1 MVGSGS
7 VCCDLALT
15 AEVWHTVNP
24 QQAFQDPD
32 LLGGLLAQSK
42 DTAYPSFSTA
52 DHPVGLSRMAHV
64 YSIQRGPQGLPTR
77 MHSTGLSLKAILRT
91 LWQSH

>member
-1 MVGSGS
+1 MAGFGS

-24 QQAFQDPD
+24 QQPFQDPD

-42 DTAYPSFSTA
+42 DTAYPSLSTA
-52 DHPVGLSRMAHV
+52 DHPVGLTRMAHIW
-64 YSIQRGPQGLPTR
+64 SIQRGPWGLPTR
-77 MHSTGLSLKAILRT
+77 MDGTGLSLKAMLRT

>member
-1 MVGSGS
+1 MGFGS
-7 VCCDLALT
+7 VCWDLALT

-24 QQAFQDPD
+24 QQPFQDPD

-42 DTAYPSFSTA
+42 DTAYPSLSTE
-52 DHPVGLSRMAHV
+52 DHPAGLTQMAHIW
-64 YSIQRGPQGLPTR
+64 SIQRCPQGPPTR
-77 MHSTGLSLKAILRT
+77 MHSTGLSLKATLRT